1 MTVKSKKIYSDEPD
15 LGLVLEYLAERIS
28 ARFKCHRVGRIKK
41 IHTDRLTVDVELLD
55 KLVFRDQVS
64 EITELSDLPLLILGG
79 NNSSLTFGN
88 IVGCECIVHFNDTD
102 IDNWY
107 STGEAYEPNTG
118 RQHDFADG
126 FVELR
131 PYSLP
136 NKISYNM
143 NGVILHNG
151 AITISLLDNG
161 NLEFTNGSANIVMSG
176 NKVTVTGDVD
186 VAGKVKITGDTEISG
201 KTKIT
206 GDTNI
211 IGKLDVTGIIKS
223 QIDCVSGA
231 ISGVSHTHTDSVG
244 GTTSAPH

>member
-1 MTVKSKKIYSDEPD
+1 MIKDKKIYSSEPD
-15 LGLVLEYLAERIS
+15 LGLILKYLGERLS
-28 ARFKCHRVGRIKK
+28 AKFKCHRVGKIKK
-41 IHTDRLTVDVELLD
+41 LNTDRLTVDVELLD
-55 KLVFRDQVS
+55 KLVFRDSVT
-64 EITELSDLPLLILGG
+64 EITELSDLPLLIYGG
-79 NNSSLTFGN
+79 ANSSLTFGN
-88 IVGCECIVHFNDTD
+88 IAGCECIVHFNDTD

-136 NKISYNM
+136 KKMTYDTS
-143 NGVILHNG
+143 GVILCNG
-151 AITISLLDNG
+151 AIKIKLLDSG

-186 VAGKVKITGDTEISG
+186 VIGKSNLQGDVTITGKVDITGDVSVTG
-201 KTKIT
+201 KI
-206 GDTNI
+206 DA
-211 IGKLDVTGIIKS
+211 TGIIKS

-231 ISGVSHTHTDSVG
+231 ISGASHTHTDSLG
-244 GTTSAPH
+244 GNTSTPH